1 MLTLTLLENYLHFS
15 YTGAIKHHTGHA
27 LGCCYNYLRL
37 ISYTFMG
44 TSIRWHS
51 EKIRTAVHAGK
62 QPSMYF
68 HVYLS
73 YLCSGSCILVIMV
86 KLTKSSTRASLSF
99 RLLIGRLQPA
109 SSRYSQLTAM
119 TSFSSSKDSASV
131 IWNDSISILKLP
143 IILFYTF
150 LATVPSMKVCLV
162 LTLVTWWV
170 KCVSGVI
177 CVTLRGRLAG

>member
-27 LGCCYNYLRL
+27 LGCCYNYFHTHLWAPLLGDIQKRSGL
-37 ISYTFMG
+37 QCMQENS
-44 TSIRWHS
+44 HLL
-51 EKIRTAVHAGK
+51 
-62 QPSMYF
+62 YF

-150 LATVPSMKVCLV
+150 LATVPSIKVCLV